1 MKTLKICI
9 LTIFCIAMALPAVAN
24 DGTYYTRGNQL
35 IPLQETNISVRREV
49 LTISLMDNGFA
60 RVDVQYEFWN
70 PGVAKTVTMG
80 FEADPPYN
88 FDYKFYPDG
97 RHPSISLFTV
107 EMNGRTLPYRNAAC
121 VLEENQNCKL
131 PLRYV
136 DTTKRYYVFDNNL
149 LYEDDGRNEPT
160 DFDAGLPFAY
170 VYYFEADFQPGLNR
184 VHHSYVYKMSTNVGS
199 PFIVEYKLT
208 PAARWA
214 GGNIEDFTLT
224 IRADSTAKHFF
235 VFDTLFGDASFAVSE
250 GMGKLRRSERY
261 GNPTEVSLRNGAIT
275 LHRTHFAPKSEL
287 TIMAVGIE
295 GLYVDNKCI
304 TGGTYDRSARIDW
317 GPYEGMQ
324 WVPADAAFRQ
334 RVMRNLPY
342 AHRGHVFA
350 DKKLKAYFESLW
362 WYMPDPSYK
371 DDTGNFTE
379 VDWQFVNYNE
389 DFSKVQGSTEAQ
401 SKQRIGQLANLI
413 SRYGSFTFYADCN
426 LAVYSDSTDLQGI
439 ANLDGIVLLP
449 AQYRVYR
456 QIIDG
461 HESPFFLIMDREKV
475 GLLDKEM
482 RWTLPMEYDNNFDC
496 MEGCYAP
503 FIHWWFWNGQACLR
517 KDGKYGIVDTVG
529 RIVVPFTSD
538 VPFPLDDKE
547 IPFPPDTIEAEPP
560 VPPISGPYEHIYPL
574 SEDLFEFSTGNPI
587 DRSDHITGYVDRY
600 GNTTATPSQ
609 LATMEKWIKGVVEYD
624 VKTIPVTSV
633 VPLGEGKSSYATVY
647 VCLSN
652 ADTIGH
658 LLVPQEDTSSM
669 RIFNKCVS
677 EDPWGNAVDISTKR
691 YNAGLDDVRQTETL
705 LPEVMKNGVFPQ
717 LGQWCHY
724 IGNPDN
730 YTKYERTYGFYYNEK
745 EERCAYIQMTLDKPH
760 SHDHVGFSTMWD
772 ACDTVV
778 YINLNLDSRKVIKAC
793 ASSCQS
799 Y

>member
-131 PLRYV
+131 PLRYI

-199 PFIVEYKLT
+199 PF
-208 PAARWA
+208 
-214 GGNIEDFTLT
+214 
-224 IRADSTAKHFF
+224 FF

-250 GMGKLRRSERY
+250 GMGKLRRTGHY

-275 LHRTHFAPKSEL
+275 LHHTHFAPKSEL
-287 TIMAVGIE
+287 TIMAVGIY
-295 GLYVDNKCI
+295 GIYVDNKCI

-342 AHRGHVFA
+342 AHRGHVFK
-350 DKKLKAYFESLW
+350 DKRLREYYESLW

-371 DDTGNFTE
+371 DDTSDFTE
-379 VDWQFVNYNE
+379 VDKQFVNYKE
-389 DFSKVQGSTEAQ
+389 D
-401 SKQRIGQLANLI
+401 
-413 SRYGSFTFYADCN
+413 
-426 LAVYSDSTDLQGI
+426 
-439 ANLDGIVLLP
+439 
-449 AQYRVYR
+449 
-456 QIIDG
+456 
-461 HESPFFLIMDREKV
+461 
-475 GLLDKEM
+475 
-482 RWTLPMEYDNNFDC
+482 
-496 MEGCYAP
+496 
-503 FIHWWFWNGQACLR
+503 
-517 KDGKYGIVDTVG
+517 
-529 RIVVPFTSD
+529 
-538 VPFPLDDKE
+538 
-547 IPFPPDTIEAEPP
+547 
-560 VPPISGPYEHIYPL
+560 
-574 SEDLFEFSTGNPI
+574 
-587 DRSDHITGYVDRY
+587 
-600 GNTTATPSQ
+600 
-609 LATMEKWIKGVVEYD
+609 
-624 VKTIPVTSV
+624 
-633 VPLGEGKSSYATVY
+633 
-647 VCLSN
+647 
-652 ADTIGH
+652 
-658 LLVPQEDTSSM
+658 
-669 RIFNKCVS
+669 
-677 EDPWGNAVDISTKR
+677 
-691 YNAGLDDVRQTETL
+691 
-705 LPEVMKNGVFPQ
+705 
-717 LGQWCHY
+717 
-724 IGNPDN
+724 
-730 YTKYERTYGFYYNEK
+730 
-745 EERCAYIQMTLDKPH
+745 
-760 SHDHVGFSTMWD
+760 
-772 ACDTVV
+772 
-778 YINLNLDSRKVIKAC
+778 
-793 ASSCQS
+793 
-799 Y
+799 

>member
-1 MKTLKICI
+1 
-9 LTIFCIAMALPAVAN
+9 
-24 DGTYYTRGNQL
+24 
-35 IPLQETNISVRREV
+35 
-49 LTISLMDNGFA
+49 
-60 RVDVQYEFWN
+60 
-70 PGVAKTVTMG
+70 
-80 FEADPPYN
+80 
-88 FDYKFYPDG
+88 
-97 RHPSISLFTV
+97 
-107 EMNGRTLPYRNAAC
+107 
-121 VLEENQNCKL
+121 
-131 PLRYV
+131 
-136 DTTKRYYVFDNNL
+136 
-149 LYEDDGRNEPT
+149 
-160 DFDAGLPFAY
+160 
-170 VYYFEADFQPGLNR
+170 
-184 VHHSYVYKMSTNVGS
+184 
-199 PFIVEYKLT
+199 
-208 PAARWA
+208 
-214 GGNIEDFTLT
+214 
-224 IRADSTAKHFF
+224 
-235 VFDTLFGDASFAVSE
+235 
-250 GMGKLRRSERY
+250 
-261 GNPTEVSLRNGAIT
+261 
-275 LHRTHFAPKSEL
+275 
-287 TIMAVGIE
+287 
-295 GLYVDNKCI
+295 
-304 TGGTYDRSARIDW
+304 
-317 GPYEGMQ
+317 
-324 WVPADAAFRQ
+324 
-334 RVMRNLPY
+334 
-342 AHRGHVFA
+342 
-350 DKKLKAYFESLW
+350 
-362 WYMPDPSYK
+362 MPDPSYK
-371 DDTGNFTE
+371 DDTSDFTE
-379 VDWQFVNYNE
+379 VDRQFVNYNE
-389 DFSKVQGSTEAQ
+389 DFSEVQGSAEAQ

-413 SRYGSFTFYADCN
+413 ARYGSFTFYADCN
-426 LAVYSDSTDLQGI
+426 LAVFSDSTDLQGI

-456 QIIDG
+456 QTIDG
-461 HESPFFLIMDREKV
+461 HESPYFLIMGREKV

-517 KDGKYGIVDTVG
+517 KDGKYGIVDTAG

-538 VPFPLDDKE
+538 EPFPLDDEE
-547 IPFPPDTIEAEPP
+547 IPFPPDTIEAKPP

-587 DRSDHITGYVDRY
+587 DRSDYITGYVDRY

-647 VCLSN
+647 ACLSN

-658 LLVPQEDTSSM
+658 LLVPREDSS
-669 RIFNKCVS
+669 S
-677 EDPWGNAVDISTKR
+677 
-691 YNAGLDDVRQTETL
+691 
-705 LPEVMKNGVFPQ
+705 EVMKHGVFPQ

-760 SHDHVGFSTMWD
+760 SHNHVGFSTMWD